1 MTTRVQVLR
10 SSTTSASPA
19 AGSRSPGELYVNFA
33 DLIFG
38 VIDASRNP
46 QKLVAV
52 RFFSTSATYA
62 AGDCVVQAGK
72 VWFANGAIPPG
83 AFAPA
88 QWTALALPA
97 APGNGALLIGQA
109 GTVPIWLAAGATDAV
124 LSVAAG
130 TPAWK
135 ASTGTGSNVLDTN
148 PAFSAGATF
157 GSALAIA
164 PASGAAGIAL
174 AKAASGAQCYITGY
188 TGAAVAANSR
198 WQMRIGDTTV
208 EGAGNA
214 GSDFS
219 LASFDNSGV
228 FLGFP
233 FTITRATGA
242 ATFSG
247 SLTAGATITMNG
259 AAGTNRGLVLETSG
273 QNRWVLLANAA
284 AEAAGNAGSDLQLN
298 TYDNT
303 GAYIGTPLTIE
314 RKTGYVA
321 VNGNGATLSGASG
334 AASQSAAIRLN
345 KGGSGY
351 SSIVQGMTN
360 GVVRWQVSLGD
371 NAAESSNA
379 GSDFTVNA
387 FNDAG
392 AGATVPKPLWIS
404 RSTGVANFA
413 VAIVNG
419 PSDRRLKENI
429 APLEGS
435 LHKVLAL
442 QGVSY
447 NLITTPN
454 MPEIGLIAQD
464 VQPIVPEIVQIYNAA
479 VGDPEAAPQQTEPML
494 ALDYPKLTALL
505 IEAVKTLAA
514 RVEALEALAP
524 GSRGAT
530 R

>member
-1 MTTRVQVLR
+1 M
-10 SSTTSASPA
+10 
-19 AGSRSPGELYVNFA
+19 
-33 DLIFG
+33 I
-38 VIDASRNP
+38 
-46 QKLVAV
+46 
-52 RFFSTSATYA
+52 
-62 AGDCVVQAGK
+62 
-72 VWFANGAIPPG
+72 
-83 AFAPA
+83 
-88 QWTALALPA
+88 
-97 APGNGALLIGQA
+97 
-109 GTVPIWLAAGATDAV
+109 
-124 LSVAAG
+124 
-130 TPAWK
+130 
-135 ASTGTGSNVLDTN
+135 
-148 PAFSAGATF
+148 
-157 GSALAIA
+157 
-164 PASGAAGIAL
+164 
-174 AKAASGAQCYITGY
+174 
-188 TGAAVAANSR
+188 
-198 WQMRIGDTTV
+198 V
-208 EGAGNA
+208 EGVGNA
-214 GSDFS
+214 NSDFS
-219 LASFDNSGV
+219 LSAYDNSGA
-228 FLGFP
+228 FLAF
-233 FTITRATGA
+233 
-242 ATFSG
+242 
-247 SLTAGATITMNG
+247 
-259 AAGTNRGLVLETSG
+259 
-273 QNRWVLLANAA
+273 
-284 AEAAGNAGSDLQLN
+284 
-298 TYDNT
+298 
-303 GAYIGTPLTIE
+303 PLTIE

-321 VNGNGATLSGASG
+321 VNGNGATLSAAAG